1 MKRKWS
7 GKWRCWDSNYDGEA
21 IPRKRFRSIVR
32 HATGVFVTISP
43 SCTLLNASI
52 SSESLFRAALLP
64 RSGERPNRGGKQKG
78 TRRHRATEKA
88 ATRERFIKHPP
99 PKKYTAFLPPCCE
112 LLRNQQ
118 TERKNVPIHPMFVL
132 RLNAVSGQPV
142 ACRSVDN
149 ASNRFAFSLIY
160 HKLPHNLL
168 PDKHKVAPEEL
179 Q

>member
-78 TRRHRATEKA
+78 TRRHWAMEKA
-88 ATRERFIKHPP
+88 ETRERFIKRPP
-99 PKKYTAFLPPCCE
+99 HKKIHGISPAMLWATSQSADREKKRADPPDVCLAIERRVRSTSGVQKCSQRLE
-112 LLRNQQ
+112 PVRIQSHLSQ
-118 TERKNVPIHPMFVL
+118 TTT
-132 RLNAVSGQPV
+132 
-142 ACRSVDN
+142 
-149 ASNRFAFSLIY
+149 
-160 HKLPHNLL
+160 
-168 PDKHKVAPEEL
+168 
-179 Q
+179 